1 MPLFD
6 THTHIFVEQFKNDVD
21 QVVENAQAANISK
34 MVLPNID
41 EYSVTPMLAL
51 CQKFP
56 DLCLPAIGLHP
67 TSVDNKFMDVLSN
80 FEQLLENNN
89 HPYVGIGETGLDLY
103 WDKTFLEQQIESLTV
118 HIKWA
123 KKYKLPII
131 LHVREAFDEIFDV
144 IDRLHDDNLTGIFH
158 CFTGN
163 HKQAQHILAYKTFKI
178 GIGGVVTFKNSGLDK
193 VVKNIPIEHVVVETD
208 APYLAPTPF
217 RGKRNEPA
225 YLTYVVNKLSEIYK
239 LPVEKIADI
248 TFDNAM
254 NIFNLKN

>member
-1 MPLFD
+1 
-6 THTHIFVEQFKNDVD
+6 
-21 QVVENAQAANISK
+21 
-34 MVLPNID
+34 
-41 EYSVTPMLAL
+41 
-51 CQKFP
+51 
-56 DLCLPAIGLHP
+56 
-67 TSVDNKFMDVLSN
+67 
-80 FEQLLENNN
+80 
-89 HPYVGIGETGLDLY
+89 
-103 WDKTFLEQQIESLTV
+103 
-118 HIKWA
+118 
-123 KKYKLPII
+123 